1 MESSWWQRLEQE
13 LEQQFDRFLS
23 DHPNQK
29 ELLDQE
35 LLKAQNQSHQERLTE
50 INQEA
55 KKLRESLLNICKD
68 ICEWKELTK
77 KAKKAKNLE
86 LTTKAELHLNH
97 LMANGREE
105 WQQLASLGAELAQ
118 LNASQ
123 ALKTKKASNSS
134 RAGRKTQS
142 NSELDEAWKRFE
154 TQLEFE
160 ILKKKLRKE
169 NKAN

>member
-1 MESSWWQRLEQE
+1 
-13 LEQQFDRFLS
+13 
-23 DHPNQK
+23 
-29 ELLDQE
+29 
-35 LLKAQNQSHQERLTE
+35 
-50 INQEA
+50 
-55 KKLRESLLNICKD
+55 
-68 ICEWKELTK
+68 
-77 KAKKAKNLE
+77 
-86 LTTKAELHLNH
+86 
-97 LMANGREE
+97 MANGREE